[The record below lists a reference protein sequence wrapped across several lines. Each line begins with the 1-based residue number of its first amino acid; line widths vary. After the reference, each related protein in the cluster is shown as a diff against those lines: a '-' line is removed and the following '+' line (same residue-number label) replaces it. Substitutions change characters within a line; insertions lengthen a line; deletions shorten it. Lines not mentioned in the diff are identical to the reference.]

1 MSLREA
7 KKEKT
12 ATAILI
18 AASSRFTTDGIDS
31 ARMEEIAADAEVS
44 VGTLY
49 NYFGSKQALLM
60 ALFDAEVRE
69 MLTLG
74 SAATSDD
81 DDPVVAATHLFNV
94 YLDGMLGIN
103 PDLLREVLRFS
114 LGGGE
119 GIHELARLDEELMS
133 QLAGLL
139 MAHQKVGR
147 INASVA
153 IDDAVFLLYSIL
165 VTELMIYL
173 SLDEIG
179 PEAVRANIARRVQLV
194 FTGIKHQE

>member
-12 ATAILI
+12 AKAILS
-18 AASSRFTTDGIDS
+18 AASSRFTADGIDS

-69 MLTLG
+69 MMTHG

-81 DDPVVAATHLFNV
+81 DDPLVAVTHLFNA
-94 YLDGMLGIN
+94 YMDGMLGIN

-119 GIHELARLDEELMS
+119 AIHELARLDEELMS
-133 QLAGLL
+133 QLAELL
-139 MAHQKVGR
+139 MAYQKVGR
-147 INASVA
+147 INASAAV
-153 IDDAVFLLYSIL
+153 DDAVFLLYSIL
-165 VTELMIYL
+165 ITELMIYL
-173 SLDEIG
+173 SLEETG
-179 PEAVRANIARRVQLV
+179 PEAVRANIARRVQLA
-194 FTGIKHQE
+194 FTGINHQE